1 MSWNCPECNN
11 INDSNTIRCICGY
24 DLEANKNGEQKSI
37 KIPEVEIDQN
47 KSRSVKSS
55 EPPETGREVPLFVRT
70 CAVFL
75 MVGSLAGL
83 GHMGLAVSQAFK
95 ELLGRVDFW
104 VILAIFV
111 SCGVAGY
118 ALWKGDRRSVPWA
131 RILFG
136 FQIPI
141 FSTNPII
148 YLFFTGLGLG
158 ILVSHS
164 NVDVTFSIGGEFQSF
179 FNSSVPEEA
188 IGINIIGLVCFLM
201 LLKLRAQPA
210 VTRTQMLLRSLRVRG
225 RATRNEWWLWLV
237 VFYLVPLFI
246 SVLSATVYVQI
257 AKAIGQDPLPEFT
270 LNIGRMGWAIFWNL
284 TGKHMHLTMLISIL
298 GLVIFFGWL
307 LLAAS
312 IRRLHD
318 LNRNGWY
325 VLIGLIP
332 YLGAVILLVWLGLFR
347 EVPKDGE
354 HNRFGDSPKLTG
366 RNNEEHAPPEDS

>member
-24 DLEANKNGEQKSI
+24 DLEANKNDEQKSI

-55 EPPETGREVPLFVRT
+55 EPPETPRKVPLFVRT

-75 MVGSLAGL
+75 MVGGLLGLVYAGL
-83 GHMGLAVSQAFK
+83 AASQA
-95 ELLGRVDFW
+95 LRLITLGVMA
-104 VILAIFV
+104 VLSGGCAV
-111 SCGVAGY
+111 VGY
-118 ALWKGDRRSVPWA
+118 ALWKGAQWLMPWA

-136 FQIPI
+136 LQIPI
-141 FSTNPII
+141 LVTNPII
-148 YLFFTGLGLG
+148 YSFFTGVGLN
-158 ILVSHS
+158 ILWTY
-164 NVDVTFSIGGEFQSF
+164 DWATFTFSFGGEFEF
-179 FNSSVPEEA
+179 FINSSVPEEV
-188 IGINIIGLVCFLM
+188 IGINVVGLVCFLG
-201 LLKLRAQPA
+201 LLKYRLQPA
-210 VTRTQMLLRSLRVRG
+210 LTRTQMFLRSLRVRG

-237 VFYLVPLFI
+237 GFYLVPLFI
-246 SVLSATVYVQI
+246 SVLCATVQVQI
-257 AKAIGQDPLPEFT
+257 AKAIGQEPLPEFT
-270 LNIGRMGWAIFWNL
+270 LSFGRMGLRIFWNI
-284 TGKHMHLTMLISIL
+284 TVEHMHLTGGIIILSLLI
-298 GLVIFFGWL
+298 FGWL

-347 EVPKDGE
+347 EVPKAGE

>member
-24 DLEANKNGEQKSI
+24 DLEANKNDEQKSI

-55 EPPETGREVPLFVRT
+55 EPPETPREVPLFVRT

-83 GHMGLAVSQAFK
+83 GHTGLAVSQAFK

-111 SCGVAGY
+111 SCGVVGY

-141 FSTNPII
+141 LSTNPII
-148 YLFFTGLGLG
+148 YSFFLGVGLN
-158 ILVSHS
+158 ILWTY
-164 NVDVTFSIGGEFQSF
+164 DWATFTFSFGGGFEFF
-179 FNSSVPEEA
+179 INSSVPEEV
-188 IGINIIGLVCFLM
+188 IGINVVSLVCFLG
-201 LLKLRAQPA
+201 LLKYRLQPA
-210 VTRTQMLLRSLRVRG
+210 LTRTQMFLRSLRVRG

-237 VFYLVPLFI
+237 GFYLVPLFI
-246 SVLSATVYVQI
+246 SVLCATVQVQI
-257 AKAIGQDPLPEFT
+257 AKAIGQEPLPEFT
-270 LNIGRMGWAIFWNL
+270 LSFGRMGLRIFWNI
-284 TGKHMHLTMLISIL
+284 TVEHMHLTGGIIILSLLI
-298 GLVIFFGWL
+298 FGWL

-354 HNRFGDSPKLTG
+354 HSRFGDSPKLTG
-366 RNNEEHAPPEDS
+366 RNNEEHARPEDN